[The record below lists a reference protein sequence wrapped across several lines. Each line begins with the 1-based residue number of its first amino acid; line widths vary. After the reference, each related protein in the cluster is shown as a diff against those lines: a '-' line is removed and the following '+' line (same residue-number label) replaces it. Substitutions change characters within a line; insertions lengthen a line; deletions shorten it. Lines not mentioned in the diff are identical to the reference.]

1 MHYLVGEVVE
11 GYITGIKPYGAFVFL
26 DSSHKGLIHISEI
39 SDYFVKDVHSFV
51 HVNDRVKVK
60 ILDVDEDGTHLKLSL
75 KAVATNKV
83 RYSKCHKR
91 KVQYPKMEI
100 GFSSLA
106 EHLDSWIDEA
116 SR

>member
-11 GYITGIKPYGAFVFL
+11 GYITGIKAYGAFVFL

-51 HVNDRVKVK
+51 RVNDRVKVK
-60 ILDVDEDGTHLKLSL
+60 ILDIDEDGAHLKLSL
-75 KAVATNKV
+75 KAVATNKT
-83 RYSKCHKR
+83 RFSKRHKR
-91 KVQYPKMEI
+91 NIRYPKMEI

-106 EHLDSWIDEA
+106 EQLDRWIDEA